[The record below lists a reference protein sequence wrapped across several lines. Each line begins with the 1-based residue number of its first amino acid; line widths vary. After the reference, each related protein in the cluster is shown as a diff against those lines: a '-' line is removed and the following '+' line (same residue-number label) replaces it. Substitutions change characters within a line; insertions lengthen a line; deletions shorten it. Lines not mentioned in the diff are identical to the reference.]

1 MIDLAKLQNWIKKIE
16 GHARSYGLDF
26 FPVVFEMVDFNQMN
40 EVASFGGFPVRYPH
54 WRFGMQYQYM
64 EKSYSYGL
72 HKIYEMVINNNPC
85 YAYLL
90 DNNKMVDQK
99 MVVAHVY
106 AHCDFFKNNAYF
118 RVTNRKMMDEM
129 ANHGMRIRKYAG
141 RYGEAAVENFLD
153 TCFSIENLIDPDSAF
168 TTPVSNGGT
177 ETASEEPREGRGVPK
192 LKSKNYMDPYINP
205 PEYLKRKRQEME
217 EKQKQRDEK
226 FPPQPEND
234 VLMFLLQHAPIPNWQ
249 RDILSIVREES
260 YYFAPQAQTKIMNE
274 GWATYWHTKILTEKC
289 LEDSELVDYADHQ
302 SGTLGVQPGVINP
315 YKLGYELFKDIEF
328 RWNAGRFGKEYDEC
342 DDLEARRNWQR
353 DTGEGLEKIF
363 QVRSIYND
371 MNFIDDFLTEEFC
384 RDQKLFSYRLNDK
397 TGMYEIDD
405 RSVTKI
411 KEKLLFSL
419 TNLGHPSITVVDA
432 NYENRG
438 ELYLKHR
445 HDGVDLRVDY
455 AKSTLERLF
464 SVWSRP
470 VHLQTLLGDSIS
482 LFTYDGSSH
491 KERTIPEKSAA

>member
-1 MIDLAKLQNWIKKIE
+1 MIDLVELEKWIKKIE
-16 GHARSYGLDF
+16 GYARSYGLDF
-26 FPVVFEMVDFNQMN
+26 FPVVFEMVDFNAMN

-90 DNNKMVDQK
+90 DNNRMVDQK

-129 ANHGMRIRKYAG
+129 ANHGMRIRKYAA
-141 RYGEAAVENFLD
+141 RYGVEVVENFLD
-153 TCFSIENLIDPDSAF
+153 MCFSIEHLIDADSAF
-168 TTPVSNGGT
+168 LGAASNGV
-177 ETASEEPREGRGVPK
+177 SEAHEDSERRRVPR
-192 LKSKNYMDPYINP
+192 LKSKSYMDAYINP
-205 PEYLKRKRQEME
+205 PEYIQQKREEMA
-217 EKQKQRDEK
+217 EKARNRETR
-226 FPPQPEND
+226 FPPRPEKD
-234 VLMFLLQHAPIPNWQ
+234 VLMFLLQYAPIPNWQ

-274 GWATYWHTKILTEKC
+274 GWATYWHTKIMTEKC
-289 LEDSELVDYADHQ
+289 LDDSELVDYADHQ
-302 SGTLGVQPGVINP
+302 AGTLGGQPGSLNP
-315 YKLGYELFKDIEF
+315 YKLGYELYKDIEY
-328 RWNAGRFGKEYDEC
+328 RWNKGRFGKEYDEC
-342 DDLEARRNWQR
+342 DDLAARRNWDLDLGQ
-353 DTGEGLEKIF
+353 GLEKIF

-371 MNFIDDFLTEEFC
+371 MNFIDDFLTEDFC
-384 RDQKLFSYRLNDK
+384 REQKLFSYKFNEK

-405 RSVTKI
+405 RSIGQI

-419 TNLGHPSITVVDA
+419 TNMGHPFITVVDG

-445 HDGVDLRVDY
+445 HDGIDLRVDY
-455 AKSTLERLF
+455 AQATLERLF
-464 SVWSRP
+464 GIWSRP
-470 VHLQTLLGDSIS
+470 VHVQTIVDEKMMLL
-482 LFTYDGSSH
+482 TYDGSEH
-491 KERTIPEKSAA
+491 KHQEITEQTAA

>member
-1 MIDLAKLQNWIKKIE
+1 MIDLAELEQWIKKIE
-16 GHARSYGLDF
+16 DYARSYGLDF
-26 FPVVFEMVDFNQMN
+26 YPVIFEMVDFNEMN

-129 ANHGMRIRKYAG
+129 ANHGMRIRKYAARFG
-141 RYGEAAVENFLD
+141 VEVVENFLD
-153 TCFSIENLIDPDSAF
+153 MCFSIEHLIDADSAF
-168 TTPVSNGGT
+168 VSAGSNDAA
-177 ETASEEPREGRGVPK
+177 ETQEDSKGSRVPR
-192 LKSKNYMDPYINP
+192 LKSKSYMDPYINP
-205 PEYLKRKRQEME
+205 PDYIQQKREEMA
-217 EKQKQRDEK
+217 EKARHRETR
-226 FPPQPEND
+226 FPPRPEKD
-234 VLMFLLQHAPIPNWQ
+234 VLMFLLQYAPIPNWQ

-274 GWATYWHTKILTEKC
+274 GWATYWHTKIMTEKC

-302 SGTLGVQPGVINP
+302 SGTLGGQPGSLNP
-315 YKLGYELFKDIEF
+315 YKLGYELYKDIEY
-328 RWNAGRFGKEYDEC
+328 RWNTGRFGKEYDEC
-342 DDLEARRNWQR
+342 DDLATRRHWDLDLGQ
-353 DTGEGLEKIF
+353 GLEKIF

-371 MNFIDDFLTEEFC
+371 MNFIDDFLTEDFC
-384 RDQKLFSYRLNDK
+384 REQKLFSYKLNEK

-405 RSVTKI
+405 RSMKQI

-419 TNLGHPSITVVDA
+419 TNMGHPYITVVDG

-445 HDGVDLRVDY
+445 HDGVDLRIDY
-455 AKSTLERLF
+455 AQATLERVF
-464 SVWSRP
+464 GIWSRP
-470 VHLQTLLGDSIS
+470 VHVQTIVDEKPT
-482 LFTYDGSSH
+482 LFTYDGSEH
-491 KERTIPEKSAA
+491 KHQEITEQTAA

>member
-1 MIDLAKLQNWIKKIE
+1 MIDLAELKTWIKKIE

-26 FPVVFEMVDFNQMN
+26 FPVIFEMVDFNEMN

-99 MVVAHVY
+99 MVIAHVY

-118 RVTNRKMMDEM
+118 KVTNRKMMDEM
-129 ANHGMRIRKYAG
+129 ANHGMRIRSYAA
-141 RYGEAAVENFLD
+141 RYGLEAVENFLD
-153 TCFSIENLIDPDSAF
+153 ECFSIENLIDADSAF
-168 TTPVSNGGT
+168 NQFRENG
-177 ETASEEPREGRGVPK
+177 REDVVVDDSRPNSVPK
-192 LKSKNYMDPYINP
+192 LKSKSYMDPYVNP
-205 PEYLKRKRQEME
+205 PEYLKQKSKEME
-217 EKQKQRDEK
+217 EEQRRRESK
-226 FPPQPEND
+226 FPSDPEKD
-234 VLMFLLQHAPIPNWQ
+234 VLMFLLRYAPLPNWQ

-274 GWATYWHTKILTEKC
+274 GWATYWHTKIMTEKC
-289 LEDSELVDYADHQ
+289 LDDSELVDYADHQ

-315 YKLGYELFKDIEF
+315 YKLGYELFKDIEY
-328 RWNAGRFGKEYDEC
+328 RWNTGRFGKDYDEC
-342 DDLEARRNWQR
+342 DDLEAKRNWNR
-353 DTGEGLEKIF
+353 DVGKGLEKIF

-371 MNFIDDFLTEEFC
+371 MNFIDDFLTDDFC
-384 RDQKLFSYRLNDK
+384 REQRLFSYKLNEK

-405 RSVTKI
+405 RSTKKI
-411 KEKLLFSL
+411 KDRLLFSL
-419 TNLGHPSITVVDA
+419 TNLGHPHIIVVDG

-438 ELYLKHR
+438 ELYLRHG

-455 AKSTLERLF
+455 AKATLERVF
-464 SVWSRP
+464 RIWSRP
-470 VHLQTLLGDSIS
+470 VHLQTLIGDSIS
-482 LFTYDGSSH
+482 LYTYDGSSH
-491 KERTIPEKSAA
+491 KERTITEKTAA

>member
-1 MIDLAKLQNWIKKIE
+1 MIDLAELENWIKKIE
-16 GHARSYGLDF
+16 GYARTYGLDF
-26 FPVVFEMVDFNQMN
+26 FPVIFEMVDFNEMN

-90 DNNKMVDQK
+90 DNNRMVDQK
-99 MVVAHVY
+99 MVAAHVY

-129 ANHGMRIRKYAG
+129 ANHGMRIRKYAA
-141 RYGEAAVENFLD
+141 RYGVEPVENFLD
-153 TCFSIENLIDPDSAF
+153 MCFSLEHLIDADSAF
-168 TTPVSNGGT
+168 LESGPNGGSDP
-177 ETASEEPREGRGVPK
+177 SEDSAQDPVPK
-192 LKSKNYMDPYINP
+192 LKSKSYMDPYINP
-205 PEYLKRKRQEME
+205 PDYLEQKRE
-217 EKQKQRDEK
+217 ERAEKARNRDIR
-226 FPPQPEND
+226 FPPQPEKD
-234 VLMFLLQHAPIPNWQ
+234 VLMFLLQYAPIRNWQ

-274 GWATYWHTKILTEKC
+274 GWATYWHTKIMTEKC
-289 LEDSELVDYADHQ
+289 LDDSELIDYADHQ
-302 SGTLGVQPGVINP
+302 SGTLGGSPGSLNP
-315 YKLGYELFKDIEF
+315 YKLGYELYKDIEY
-328 RWNAGRFGKEYDEC
+328 RWNTGRFGKEYDEC
-342 DDLEARRNWQR
+342 DDLAARHSW
-353 DTGEGLEKIF
+353 DTGLGQGLKKIF

-384 RDQKLFSYRLNDK
+384 REQKLFSYKLNEK

-405 RSVTKI
+405 RSIAHI

-419 TNLGHPSITVVDA
+419 TNMGHPYITVVDG

-445 HDGVDLRVDY
+445 HDGIDLRIDY
-455 AKSTLERLF
+455 SQATLERLF
-464 SVWSRP
+464 GIWTRP
-470 VHLQTLLGDSIS
+470 VHIQTIVGETPTLL
-482 LFTYDGSSH
+482 TYDGAEH
-491 KERTIPEKSAA
+491 KAQEITEQTAA